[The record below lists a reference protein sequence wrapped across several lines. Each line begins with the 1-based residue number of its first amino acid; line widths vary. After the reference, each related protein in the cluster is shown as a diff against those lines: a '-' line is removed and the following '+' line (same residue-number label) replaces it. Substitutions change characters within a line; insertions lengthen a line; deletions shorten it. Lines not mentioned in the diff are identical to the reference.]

1 VVCLSLS
8 VCVGRTASPAKTV
21 EQIEVLF
28 EGQNRV
34 GSRNQ
39 VLNGCYVKC
48 FFNSVKF
55 ILFGSFINFL
65 TFYYKNVK
73 CYHGTLAPLSEYDGS
88 ILAAAVMRP
97 VDTFTVA
104 DCYCHYTGEFQ
115 HTVSTIEQ
123 ILVNQRVVEK
133 ISV

>member
-1 VVCLSLS
+1 MTRRSAGTTRRHATPEYDAHFHFTDLEPALLQRHAQFLGRIARTAGYCHKRCDVAWSVSLTLSL
-8 VCVGRTASPAKTV
+8 CVGRTASPAKTV

-73 CYHGTLAPLSEYDGS
+73 CYRGT
-88 ILAAAVMRP
+88 
-97 VDTFTVA
+97 
-104 DCYCHYTGEFQ
+104 
-115 HTVSTIEQ
+115 
-123 ILVNQRVVEK
+123 
-133 ISV
+133 